1 MLVKLFLLFTIIP
14 IAELYI
20 LVFVGE
26 QIGTLNT
33 IIIVVLTGMIGAS
46 FAKAQGGMV
55 LGKIK
60 SDLAQGMMP
69 RKELMEGGLILAGG
83 IMLITPGIM
92 TDALGFSL
100 IFPLTRMF
108 YSKILFRYF
117 TDKFT
122 MQNYSNYNQEEP
134 YNNNSDDDNII
145 DV

>member
-14 IAELYI
+14 IAELYL

-26 QIGTLNT
+26 KIGTLNT

-46 FAKAQGGMV
+46 FAKAQGLMV

-60 SDLAQGMMP
+60 SDLAQGVMP
-69 RKELMEGGLILAGG
+69 GKELLEGGLILTGG

-100 IFPLTRMF
+100 IFPLTRIF

-117 TDKFT
+117 KDKFT
-122 MQNYSNYNQEEP
+122 MQNYPNYPQDDSFKD
-134 YNNNSDDDNII
+134 NSDDDNII